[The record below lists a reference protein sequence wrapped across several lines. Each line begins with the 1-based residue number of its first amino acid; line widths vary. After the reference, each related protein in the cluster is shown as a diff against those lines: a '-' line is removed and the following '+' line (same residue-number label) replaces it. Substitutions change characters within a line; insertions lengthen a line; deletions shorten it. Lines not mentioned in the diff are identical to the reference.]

1 MLSHKYLWWW
11 IFLVVLAG
19 CDSNAQAVQTAAP
32 TTSAAPTTI
41 SAPVTTTAPT
51 TTVAP
56 VITVA
61 PTTTAVSR
69 PAAFQVNAQSADT
82 QLRLNWTAVAGAS
95 GYYVYRD
102 GSATALNATPLAEP
116 QYVDIGLTNGRSYA
130 YQIAAVD
137 QAGLI
142 VARSPALTASPKAP

>member
-11 IFLVVLAG
+11 LFLVVLAG

-32 TTSAAPTTI
+32 VTTAAPTTI

-56 VITVA
+56 VITAA
-61 PTTTAVSR
+61 PTTAALPS
-69 PAAFQVNAQSADT
+69 PAAFQVNAQPADT
-82 QLRLNWTAVAGAS
+82 QVRLSWPPVAGAS

-102 GSATALNATPLAEP
+102 GSTTALNATPLAEP
-116 QYVDIGLTNGRSYA
+116 QYVDIGLTNGRSYS

-142 VARSPALTASPKAP
+142 VARSPALSASPKAP